1 VEESL
6 RNMGM
11 AARQVVSGQ
20 GDQTGSPGGPP
31 QQG

>member
-1 VEESL
+1 L

-11 AARQVVSGQ
+11 AARQVVMGSQPPSQSDGQ
-20 GDQTGSPGGPP
+20 P